1 MTAEFYT
8 AIKTEMESRLKDRT
22 KECVNLE
29 GHEKLLRSQGAARE
43 LEQLLAIMERMEN
56 PQETEKE

>member
-1 MTAEFYT
+1 MEFYT
-8 AIKTEMESRLKDRT
+8 VLKAEIESRLKDRS

-29 GHEKLLRSQGAARE
+29 DQNKLLRSQGAARE
-43 LEQLLAIMERMEN
+43 LEQLLAIVEQMEH